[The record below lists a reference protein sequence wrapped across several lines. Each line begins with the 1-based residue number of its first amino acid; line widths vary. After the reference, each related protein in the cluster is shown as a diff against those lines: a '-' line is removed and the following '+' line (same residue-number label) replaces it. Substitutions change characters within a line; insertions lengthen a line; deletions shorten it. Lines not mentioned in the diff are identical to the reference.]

1 MTSPRFRIVSMRDAS
16 ADECIAAAFGR
27 QPILI
32 QLPSVYAI
40 FAPAT
45 ESGAASLDRCK
56 LRKPGKYYGAGVGDP
71 RAFFNLAPEEPLSRY
86 LLEDQTNER
95 LRNFS
100 LDLHGT
106 FIRLTIGPKT
116 FDSKVVC
123 GGTFQGLLYSGVLA
137 EKMQLMEKL
146 TAAMPGKLFGEAHGY
161 FCAPIG
167 SSCNMSGD
175 PAGSITTR
183 DKALAFGR
191 DRGVELCLTLDDDES
206 QGGSQTILGLNHG
219 RVEIHRD
226 GPGSE
231 QSVDALRRWLR
242 QANQTRNH

>member
-1 MTSPRFRIVSMRDAS
+1 MTSPRLRIVSMRDPS

-86 LLEDQTNER
+86 LLEDKSNER
-95 LRNFS
+95 LRKFS
-100 LDLHGT
+100 LDLYGT

-116 FDSKVVC
+116 FESKVVC

-137 EKMQLMEKL
+137 EKMQLMERL
-146 TAAMPGKLFGEAHGY
+146 TAAMSGKLFGKDHGY

-191 DRGVELCLTLDDDES
+191 DRGVELCLTLDNEEG

-231 QSVDALRRWLR
+231 KSIDSLQRWLR
-242 QANQTRNH
+242 QADQS